1 MKDKIFGVLQ
11 RVGRSFMLPIALLPV
26 AGILLGLGSVFTNE
40 TTLSTYHLTAV
51 FGEGTLDAAGQV
63 LAAREVVFQLHG
75 IGDGVADSVQYALAG
90 NAAFKGAFFFAVPV
104 FEINDQFEAV
114 FAAACGE
121 LDRNVNVHSADAPV

>member
-51 FGEGTLDAAGQV
+51 FGEGTFMYGLNQIFNAVGSAVGGKFGKKLGGNLGAS
-63 LAAREVVFQLHG
+63 LA
-75 IGDGVADSVQYALAG
+75 
-90 NAAFKGAFFFAVPV
+90 
-104 FEINDQFEAV
+104 
-114 FAAACGE
+114 
-121 LDRNVNVHSADAPV
+121 RNIVGLLKK